1 MDEAS
6 EWRYASGR
14 EIGHDWYLKQYD
26 DSAWHAYTPPAPIA
40 KRWSVAFR
48 KWFEVSNVTGITGVE
63 VKVRHAG
70 EVIITLNEQS
80 GTDVWVSS
88 DKAWMTVTL
97 PASRLVAGRN
107 LIAVAVNPD
116 MYPLDEDGNESVT
129 EGGNEGG
136 NESVTEGGNESGNKS
151 GNESVTESVNEGGNE
166 GATDTITGDATN
178 TPTHTRHGQPGY
190 FFRCVLRLI
199 RETEVAA
206 RAIDARASASFV
218 RPYSPA
224 NLLSDS
230 FTSCWLAEFS
240 SREIS
245 VSFVFQFNSQHSINK
260 YCVTNG
266 ADSPDLDPSA
276 WTLHFTTNYRTQKV
290 VLADSQSFVPWSGR
304 LQTQCFLLPT
314 THNSIV
320 SVFWKISGRRGQ
332 TRVQATR
339 VAFFSVNVAEAAKDP
354 FSYGITEIGTYLHMP
369 IQTYCPLYDHFAHYS
384 VTPELP
390 RGMVLNRGTGC
401 LSGTVET
408 PFYTAVFTLSAVNL
422 LNEAVSTSITI
433 AFKQCIYPNAALS
446 IPLQTTSSAFSVE
459 VTLFSSTWSI
469 IRSSIFF
476 LSRSRQDFFHCLPP
490 GDFFLLLADHSAQG
504 DLTSSFSVQ
513 QDGYALQQGVFNPGF
528 PQQWSSIAVR
538 GSISTNHTLWYY
550 SVSGDEPPAQWFAQI
565 DPPKESWPRARLNA
579 IPPMRGAAHYFKTV
593 LDLPS
598 LQAINIVALHLRLRA
613 GVALFINGQEVFRFN
628 LPHGALHA
636 ATLATAAFAA
646 PTVYSVHLPVQFS
659 SLKEGRNVLAVET
672 HLAHTPAQ
680 PTESYL
686 QVVLQLL
693 SQKNQALIGAEVVD
707 LSAVREGEPRDV
719 GVVHDGIFYNHY
731 FRPSNCRNQ
740 SIAFFSAN
748 GQPDFASSFSFF
760 TGRSKG
766 AYPHRMALFG
776 RFLGSL
782 EEIERAKKGDP
793 VSSREWMKLCER
805 SDIEY
810 HNVHYGINR
819 HFQFFNKKMF
829 NEYLFVLNDCE
840 KAQGFEIAEIQFE
853 RGLVSGFCNTE
864 DLDTPY
870 LHSLKED
877 YSSYIPSN
885 TWYKVDCSELY
896 RGSIQHFCNSGKW
909 TKTVNQC
916 HCKAPF
922 YFRYP
927 SSVVYISL
935 RQFISIVPKW
945 KGAELHFF
953 THDILPSG
961 LSLNETTGTIQ
972 GEIRDPIS
980 MMTLHIACANLEGF
994 LEAELSIVTVNNHEV
1009 LLIIIAAVM
1018 VTVFFIIIWLI
1029 TSSMK
1034 KKRVESED
1042 IDTSVLHADVLSKE
1056 LRSFLL

>member
-1 MDEAS
+1 M
-6 EWRYASGR
+6 
-14 EIGHDWYLKQYD
+14 
-26 DSAWHAYTPPAPIA
+26 
-40 KRWSVAFR
+40 
-48 KWFEVSNVTGITGVE
+48 
-63 VKVRHAG
+63 
-70 EVIITLNEQS
+70 
-80 GTDVWVSS
+80 
-88 DKAWMTVTL
+88 
-97 PASRLVAGRN
+97 
-107 LIAVAVNPD
+107 
-116 MYPLDEDGNESVT
+116 
-129 EGGNEGG
+129 
-136 NESVTEGGNESGNKS
+136 
-151 GNESVTESVNEGGNE
+151 
-166 GATDTITGDATN
+166 
-178 TPTHTRHGQPGY
+178 
-190 FFRCVLRLI
+190 
-199 RETEVAA
+199 
-206 RAIDARASASFV
+206 
-218 RPYSPA
+218 
-224 NLLSDS
+224 
-230 FTSCWLAEFS
+230 
-240 SREIS
+240 
-245 VSFVFQFNSQHSINK
+245 
-260 YCVTNG
+260 
-266 ADSPDLDPSA
+266 
-276 WTLHFTTNYRTQKV
+276 
-290 VLADSQSFVPWSGR
+290 
-304 LQTQCFLLPT
+304 
-314 THNSIV
+314 
-320 SVFWKISGRRGQ
+320 
-332 TRVQATR
+332 
-339 VAFFSVNVAEAAKDP
+339 
-354 FSYGITEIGTYLHMP
+354 
-369 IQTYCPLYDHFAHYS
+369 
-384 VTPELP
+384 
-390 RGMVLNRGTGC
+390 
-401 LSGTVET
+401 
-408 PFYTAVFTLSAVNL
+408 
-422 LNEAVSTSITI
+422 
-433 AFKQCIYPNAALS
+433 
-446 IPLQTTSSAFSVE
+446 
-459 VTLFSSTWSI
+459 
-469 IRSSIFF
+469 
-476 LSRSRQDFFHCLPP
+476 
-490 GDFFLLLADHSAQG
+490 
-504 DLTSSFSVQ
+504 
-513 QDGYALQQGVFNPGF
+513 
-528 PQQWSSIAVR
+528 
-538 GSISTNHTLWYY
+538 
-550 SVSGDEPPAQWFAQI
+550 
-565 DPPKESWPRARLNA
+565 
-579 IPPMRGAAHYFKTV
+579 
-593 LDLPS
+593 
-598 LQAINIVALHLRLRA
+598 
-613 GVALFINGQEVFRFN
+613 
-628 LPHGALHA
+628 
-636 ATLATAAFAA
+636 
-646 PTVYSVHLPVQFS
+646 
-659 SLKEGRNVLAVET
+659 
-672 HLAHTPAQ
+672 
-680 PTESYL
+680 
-686 QVVLQLL
+686 
-693 SQKNQALIGAEVVD
+693 IGAEVVD

-922 YFRYP
+922 YFKYP

-994 LEAELSIVTVNNHEV
+994 LEAELSIVTMNNHEV

-1018 VTVFFIIIWLI
+1018 VSVFFIMIWLI

-1034 KKRVESED
+1034 KKRVENED